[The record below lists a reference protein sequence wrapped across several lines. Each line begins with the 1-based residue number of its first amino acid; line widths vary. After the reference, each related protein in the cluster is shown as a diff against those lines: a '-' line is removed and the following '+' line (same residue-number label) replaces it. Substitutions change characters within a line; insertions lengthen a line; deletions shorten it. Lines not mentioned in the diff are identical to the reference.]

1 MNNRENT
8 FKKYLVRTMGT
19 RWDVQSHEDSYSE
32 NIPDLSFGLC
42 NINGWI
48 ELKQIE
54 KWPARKETL
63 LKPSKYTSGQVNWL
77 NKRNKKGGHCFVMM
91 KVGSDDYFLFRASFA
106 RKIKNGMTDKELKD
120 YCIAHWEGSVD
131 PDELV
136 KYLSGSTN

>member
-1 MNNRENT
+1 MRKRENT
-8 FKKYLVRTMGT
+8 FKKYLVHIMGT

-42 NINGWI
+42 GVNGWI

-77 NKRNKKGGHCFVMM
+77 NKRNKKGGNCFVMV
-91 KVGSDDYFLFRASFA
+91 KVGNNDYFLFDASAA
-106 RKIKNGMTDKELKD
+106 RKIKNGMAGEELKD
-120 YCIAHWEGSVD
+120 CCIAHWVGGVD

-136 KYLSGSTN
+136 GYLSGSTY